1 MLLFF
6 PNSSCDALLKS
17 NFSPLYIIQTIMHQT
32 MYIITTA
39 AILQKTE
46 FGSSFQNRYSI
57 MLQYTTEAAKR
68 VGMTL
73 TLDDIFNR
81 SNLFGEK
88 NYLAST

>member
-1 MLLFF
+1 
-6 PNSSCDALLKS
+6 
-17 NFSPLYIIQTIMHQT
+17 MHQT

-88 NYLAST
+88 NYLALT

>member
-6 PNSSCDALLKS
+6 PNSSYDALLKS

-32 MYIITTA
+32 MYIITTT

-46 FGSSFQNRYSI
+46 FGFSFQNRYSI

-88 NYLAST
+88 NYLALT